1 MTTTNTWHARTTV
14 RATPE
19 HVIDTLTDPDA
30 CARWSPIAF
39 SVDTSDS
46 ARLRP
51 GTTTRVSGRLLGAHV
66 RFHLH
71 TLTADAGRLH
81 LHARGPIDILV
92 DYTLKPIGA
101 GCALDA
107 LISIHPR
114 TSRLGRLLA
123 RATGLLLATGT
134 LDHAIQPSRLEAEIM
149 RAAIPTAKADYPTK
163 LVRMIEPFG
172 PGSGPEVVA
181 TAVGRKL
188 AELWG
193 QPVTV
198 ENHPGAGSTAA
209 PAMVATSPA
218 DGYTLL
224 VHTNAHA
231 YSAALVTNLP
241 YDPLRDFVAV
251 AALTTQSYVLVAGE
265 TTGLATVGALIA
277 AARAKPGQLRFGS
290 TGVGTGTHLG
300 IEKFNLAAGI
310 NATHVPARGS
320 DAIADT
326 IANTIAGRT
335 DYALSPIPTT
345 LPHIRAG
352 RLLPLG
358 LSSARRSSALPDV
371 PTVAEAGVPGFDF
384 PIWYGIW
391 APGATPA
398 GVVQTLAEDIARA
411 LSDPGVRASLAKH
424 DGEPMSMTQ
433 PDFTRFVLRESES
446 AARIIEAAGIKPQ

>member
-1 MTTTNTWHARTTV
+1 M
-14 RATPE
+14 P
-19 HVIDTLTDPDA
+19 
-30 CARWSPIAF
+30 
-39 SVDTSDS
+39 TSD
-46 ARLRP
+46 
-51 GTTTRVSGRLLGAHV
+51 
-66 RFHLH
+66 
-71 TLTADAGRLH
+71 
-81 LHARGPIDILV
+81 
-92 DYTLKPIGA
+92 
-101 GCALDA
+101 
-107 LISIHPR
+107 
-114 TSRLGRLLA
+114 
-123 RATGLLLATGT
+123 
-134 LDHAIQPSRLEAEIM
+134 
-149 RAAIPTAKADYPTK
+149 ADYPTQP
-163 LVRMIEPFG
+163 VRLIEPFG
-172 PGSGPEVVA
+172 RGSGPEVVA
-181 TAVGRKL
+181 TVVGRKL

-198 ENHPGAGSTAA
+198 ENHPGAGGTAA
-209 PAMVATSPA
+209 PALVARSRA

-231 YSAALVTNLP
+231 YSAALVRKLA
-241 YDPLRDFVAV
+241 YDPVTDFVPV

-277 AARAKPGQLRFGS
+277 AARVRPWRLRFGS

-300 IEKFNLAAGI
+300 IETFNLAAGI
-310 NATHVPARGS
+310 AATHVPARGS

-358 LSSARRSSALPDV
+358 VSGARRSSTLPDV

-391 APGATPA
+391 APRATPTR
-398 GVVQTLAEDIARA
+398 VVQTLAEDIARA
-411 LSDPGVRASLAKH
+411 LSDPGVHASLVKH

-433 PDFTRFVLRESES
+433 PDFTRFVLRESER

>member
-1 MTTTNTWHARTTV
+1 V
-14 RATPE
+14 
-19 HVIDTLTDPDA
+19 V
-30 CARWSPIAF
+30 
-39 SVDTSDS
+39 
-46 ARLRP
+46 
-51 GTTTRVSGRLLGAHV
+51 
-66 RFHLH
+66 
-71 TLTADAGRLH
+71 
-81 LHARGPIDILV
+81 
-92 DYTLKPIGA
+92 
-101 GCALDA
+101 
-107 LISIHPR
+107 
-114 TSRLGRLLA
+114 
-123 RATGLLLATGT
+123 
-134 LDHAIQPSRLEAEIM
+134 QPSLLEAEIM
-149 RAAIPTAKADYPTK
+149 GAAIPTARADYPTK
-163 LVRMIEPFG
+163 LVRLIEPFG
-172 PGSGPEVVA
+172 PRSGPEVVA

-188 AELWG
+188 SELWG
-193 QPVTV
+193 QRVTV

-231 YSAALVTNLP
+231 YSAALLTKLP
-241 YDPLRDFVAV
+241 YDPLTDFVAV

-277 AARAKPGQLRFGS
+277 EAKAKPGQLRFGS
-290 TGVGTGTHLG
+290 AGVGTGTHLG

-326 IANTIAGRT
+326 IANTISGRT

-358 LSSARRSSALPDV
+358 LSSARRASALPDV

-411 LSDPGVRASLAKH
+411 LSDPGVRAALVKH
-424 DGEPMSMTQ
+424 GGEPMSMTQ
-433 PDFTRFVLRESES
+433 PDFARFVVRESES

>member
-1 MTTTNTWHARTTV
+1 
-14 RATPE
+14 
-19 HVIDTLTDPDA
+19 
-30 CARWSPIAF
+30 
-39 SVDTSDS
+39 
-46 ARLRP
+46 
-51 GTTTRVSGRLLGAHV
+51 
-66 RFHLH
+66 
-71 TLTADAGRLH
+71 
-81 LHARGPIDILV
+81 
-92 DYTLKPIGA
+92 
-101 GCALDA
+101 
-107 LISIHPR
+107 
-114 TSRLGRLLA
+114 
-123 RATGLLLATGT
+123 
-134 LDHAIQPSRLEAEIM
+134 M

-181 TAVGRKL
+181 TAVSRKL

-209 PAMVATSPA
+209 PGMVATSPA

-231 YSAALVTNLP
+231 YSAALVTDLP
-241 YDPLRDFVAV
+241 YDPLEDFVPV

-411 LSDPGVRASLAKH
+411 LSDPGVRASLVKH
-424 DGEPMSMTQ
+424 GGEPMSMTQ

>member
-1 MTTTNTWHARTTV
+1 MD
-14 RATPE
+14 RAPRSPRRGE
-19 HVIDTLTDPDA
+19 RLASSAADEEVVEGSPD
-30 CARWSPIAF
+30 
-39 SVDTSDS
+39 
-46 ARLRP
+46 
-51 GTTTRVSGRLLGAHV
+51 
-66 RFHLH
+66 
-71 TLTADAGRLH
+71 
-81 LHARGPIDILV
+81 
-92 DYTLKPIGA
+92 
-101 GCALDA
+101 
-107 LISIHPR
+107 
-114 TSRLGRLLA
+114 LLA
-123 RATGLLLATGT
+123 IAALEDLRVDPGRWVLLETISAAGEPWYNLA
-134 LDHAIQPSRLEAEIM
+134 PRSEIM

-241 YDPLRDFVAV
+241 YDPLTDFVPV
-251 AALTTQSYVLVAGE
+251 AALTTQSYVLVAGK
-265 TTGLATVGALIA
+265 TAGLATVGALIA

-326 IANTIAGRT
+326 IANTIARRT

-345 LPHIRAG
+345 LPHIHAG
-352 RLLPLG
+352 RLLALG
-358 LSSARRSSALPDV
+358 LSSARRSTALPDV

-411 LSDPGVRASLAKH
+411 LSDPGVRASLVEH
-424 DGEPMSMTQ
+424 GGEPMSMTQ
-433 PDFTRFVLRESES
+433 LDFTRFVLRESES